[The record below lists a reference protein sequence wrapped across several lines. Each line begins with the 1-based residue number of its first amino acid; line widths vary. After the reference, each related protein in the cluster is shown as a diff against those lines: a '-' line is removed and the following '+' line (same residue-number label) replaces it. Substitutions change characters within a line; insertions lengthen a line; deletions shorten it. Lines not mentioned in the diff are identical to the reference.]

1 MESKKYYVCSC
12 CSVRL
17 TASSRC
23 PVKGRSIR
31 LFVATRLFPNTLST
45 DAFIDTKCHI
55 MYRKRIVVPEFCE
68 FLQTIDSYPEV
79 TTATTDNVDDEG
91 EEIEECMNE
100 EYIDDQAMDYTSDET
115 DSMDDGPVD
124 ASKVD
129 SPSSDDE
136 LFDEPLVNDQM
147 KDEEMVSDENDIDE
161 GSVLFTLFSPGLSFL
176 DGYYDFK

>member
-1 MESKKYYVCSC
+1 MIESKKYYVCEC

-17 TASSRC
+17 TVSNRH

-45 DAFIDTKCHI
+45 DAYIDTKCHT
-55 MYRKRIVVPEFCE
+55 MYKKWIAVPEFCE

-79 TTATTDNVDDEG
+79 TTATTDNVDNEG
-91 EEIEECMNE
+91 EETEECVNE
-100 EYIDDQAMDYTSDET
+100 EYIDDQAIDYTSDET
-115 DSMDDGPVD
+115 ESTDDGPVG

-136 LFDEPLVNDQM
+136 LFDEPPVNDQM
-147 KDEEMVSDENDIDE
+147 KDEEMESDEM
-161 GSVLFTLFSPGLSFL
+161 TLM
-176 DGYYDFK
+176 